1 MEGVG
6 CDRCAVAPRNDFWS
20 TKTVGPLLGGW
31 GFVVA
36 LARSHTSEHYEL
48 RGKSQ
53 MIQGALP
60 ASELLIEEPSMA
72 YGHQAQR
79 VGPELSSRG
88 TEMGESGKVSQR
100 S

>member
-1 MEGVG
+1 M
-6 CDRCAVAPRNDFWS
+6 A
-20 TKTVGPLLGGW
+20 
-31 GFVVA
+31 A

-60 ASELLIEEPSMA
+60 ASELLTEEPSVA
-72 YGHQAQR
+72 CGHQARR
-79 VGPELSSRG
+79 VGPGLSSRG
-88 TEMGESGKVSQR
+88 TEMGESEKVSQR